1 MTTEKQ
7 PVHKSSFKYQFKMS
21 LRTIII
27 DDEPDSVK
35 LLQMQLAQYC
45 PQVEVVGSYTS
56 TVKALDGIETL
67 LPNLLFLDIEMP
79 VMNGF
84 EMLEK
89 VIHTNFSI
97 VFVTA
102 YNQFALKAFRF
113 NALDFL
119 VKPIDTKE
127 LVEAVTKAENR
138 VIPTSSQLTMLQKQL
153 RGEPVTKIAI
163 PGPHGVSFIDL
174 NEIIYSEASNN
185 YSKLILTDG
194 RHFLIS
200 KTLKDVQEVLEE
212 EHFLRVH
219 RQYIINLNH
228 VKQFNRNEG
237 ILTMTNGDNIPIAR
251 NQKERLVE
259 KYRWL

>member
-1 MTTEKQ
+1 MI
-7 PVHKSSFKYQFKMS
+7 

-27 DDEPDSVK
+27 DDEPDSVNLLK
-35 LLQMQLAQYC
+35 LQLTQNC
-45 PQVEVVGSYTS
+45 PQVEIVGTYTS
-56 TVKALDGIETL
+56 SVKALQDIEML
-67 LPNLLFLDIEMP
+67 EPDLLFLDIEMP

-84 EMLEK
+84 ELLER
-89 VIHTNFSI
+89 ILHFSFSI

-127 LVEAVTKAENR
+127 LTEAVTKAEKR
-138 VIPTSSQLTMLQKQL
+138 VQPTSSQLTMLQKQL

-163 PGPHGVSFIDL
+163 PGQQGVTFIEL

-185 YSKLILTDG
+185 YSKLVLTDG

-237 ILTMTNGDNIPIAR
+237 ILTMTNGENIPVAR

>member
-1 MTTEKQ
+1 MMK
-7 PVHKSSFKYQFKMS
+7 
-21 LRTIII
+21 
-27 DDEPDSVK
+27 PDSIQ
-35 LLQMQLAQYC
+35 LLQLQLEKNC
-45 PQVEVVGSYTS
+45 PQVEIAGTFTS
-56 TVKALDGIETL
+56 SAKALQGIEKL
-67 LPNLLFLDIEMP
+67 NPDLLFLDIEMP

-84 EMLEK
+84 ELLEK
-89 VIHTNFSI
+89 ILHLNFSI
-97 VFVTA
+97 VFITA

-113 NALDFL
+113 NALDYL
-119 VKPIDTKE
+119 VKPIDTNE
-127 LVEAVTKAENR
+127 LIEAVVKAEQR
-138 VIPTSSQLTMLQKQL
+138 IKPTSTQLSMLQKQL

-163 PGPHGVSFIDL
+163 PGQHGVSFIDL
-174 NEIIYSEASNN
+174 NEIIFGEASNN
-185 YSKLILTDG
+185 YSKLVLTDG

-237 ILTMTNGDNIPIAR
+237 VLTMSNGEHIPVAR
-251 NQKERLVE
+251 NQKEHLIE

>member
-1 MTTEKQ
+1 MK
-7 PVHKSSFKYQFKMS
+7 

-27 DDEPDSVK
+27 DDEPDSVN
-35 LLQMQLAQYC
+35 LLELQLTQYC
-45 PQVEVVGSYTS
+45 PNVEVVGSYTG
-56 TVKALDGIETL
+56 TLKALDGIETL
-67 LPNLLFLDIEMP
+67 SPDLLFLDIEMP

-84 EMLEK
+84 EMLDK
-89 VIHTNFSI
+89 VLHNNFSL

-127 LVEAVTKAENR
+127 LIEAVAKAGQR
-138 VIPTSSQLTMLQKQL
+138 IKPSSAQLSLLQKQL
-153 RGEPVTKIAI
+153 RGEPITKIAV
-163 PGPHGVSFIDL
+163 PGHNGVSFIDL
-174 NEIIYSEASNN
+174 NEIVFAEASNN
-185 YSKLILTDG
+185 YSKLVLSDG
-194 RHFLIS
+194 RNFLIS

-237 ILTMTNGDNIPIAR
+237 LLTMSTGEHIPVGR
-251 NQKERLVE
+251 NQKEHLIE

>member
-1 MTTEKQ
+1 MTA
-7 PVHKSSFKYQFKMS
+7 

-35 LLQMQLAQYC
+35 LLQIQLEQNC
-45 PQVEVVGSYTS
+45 PHVNMVGFYTNS
-56 TVKALDGIETL
+56 VKASQEIENL
-67 LPNLLFLDIEMP
+67 RPDLLFLDIEMP

-84 EMLEK
+84 EILEK
-89 VIHTNFSI
+89 ILHLDFSL
-97 VFVTA
+97 VFITA
-102 YNQFALKAFRF
+102 YNQYALKAFRF
-113 NALDFL
+113 NALDYL
-119 VKPIDTKE
+119 VKPVDTKD
-127 LVEAVTKAENR
+127 LIEAVTKAEHR
-138 VIPTSSQLTMLQKQL
+138 VKPTSAQLSMLQKQL

-163 PGPHGVSFIDL
+163 PGQHGVTFIDL
-174 NEIIYSEASNN
+174 NEIVYAEASNN

-212 EHFLRVH
+212 EHFLRIH
-219 RQYIINLNH
+219 RQYIVNLNH

-237 ILTMTNGDNIPIAR
+237 MLTMTNGEHIPVAR
-251 NQKERLVE
+251 NQKEHLIE

>member
-1 MTTEKQ
+1 M
-7 PVHKSSFKYQFKMS
+7 M

-27 DDEPDSVK
+27 DDEPDSVNLLK
-35 LLQMQLAQYC
+35 LQLTQNC
-45 PQVEVVGSYTS
+45 KQIELVGTYTS
-56 TVKALDGIETL
+56 SVKASQNIEAL
-67 LPNLLFLDIEMP
+67 EPDLLFLDIEMP
-79 VMNGF
+79 IMNGF
-84 EMLEK
+84 ELLEK
-89 VIHTNFSI
+89 ILHLNFSI

-102 YNQFALKAFRF
+102 YNQFALKAFRS

-127 LVEAVTKAENR
+127 LTEAVAKAEKR
-138 VIPTSSQLTMLQKQL
+138 VMPTSSQLTMLQKQL

-163 PGPHGVSFIDL
+163 PGQHGISFIDL
-174 NEIIYSEASNN
+174 DEIVYSEASNN

-219 RQYIINLNH
+219 RQFIINLNH

-237 ILTMTNGDNIPIAR
+237 VLTMSNGENIPVAR

>member
-1 MTTEKQ
+1 MT
-7 PVHKSSFKYQFKMS
+7 

-27 DDEPDSVK
+27 DDEQDSVDLLK
-35 LLQMQLAQYC
+35 LQLTQNC
-45 PQVEVVGSYTS
+45 PQIELVGIYTS
-56 TVKALDGIETL
+56 SVKALQNIEVL
-67 LPNLLFLDIEMP
+67 MPDLLFLDIEMP

-84 EMLEK
+84 ELLEK
-89 VIHTNFSI
+89 ILHLNFSI

-127 LVEAVTKAENR
+127 LIEAVAKAEKH
-138 VIPTSSQLTMLQKQL
+138 IKPASSQLAMLQKQL

-163 PGPHGVSFIDL
+163 PGPHGVTFIDL
-174 NEIIYSEASNN
+174 NEIIYGEASNN
-185 YSKLILTDG
+185 YSKLVLTDG
-194 RHFLIS
+194 RNFLIS

-237 ILTMTNGDNIPIAR
+237 ILTMSNGENIPVAR

>member
-1 MTTEKQ
+1 MRLK
-7 PVHKSSFKYQFKMS
+7 
-21 LRTIII
+21 TIII

-35 LLQMQLAQYC
+35 LLQLQLSEHC
-45 PQVEVVGSYTS
+45 PQVEIVGSFTS
-56 TVKALDGIETL
+56 TVKALDGIETFM
-67 LPNLLFLDIEMP
+67 PDLLFLDIEMP

-84 EMLEK
+84 EMLAK
-89 VIHTNFSI
+89 VLHTNFSI

-127 LVEAVTKAENR
+127 LVEAVVRAEQR
-138 VIPTSSQLTMLQKQL
+138 IKPTSSQLSMLQKQL
-153 RGEPVTKIAI
+153 RGELVTKIAI
-163 PGPHGVSFIDL
+163 PSQQGVSFIDL
-174 NEIIYSEASNN
+174 NEIIFVEASNN
-185 YSKLILTDG
+185 YSKIILIDG
-194 RHFLIS
+194 RNFLIS

-237 ILTMTNGDNIPIAR
+237 LLTMSNGESVPVAR
-251 NQKERLVE
+251 NQKEHLIE